1 MREEVY
7 GITPAD
13 LLALQDRK
21 TILLLNDGETKV
33 YIEVEDFSEI
43 NPRDDLEPD
52 GEPTTEVPE
61 ILVDRDGR
69 FPEM

>member
-21 TILLLNDGETKV
+21 RILLLNDGETKV

-52 GEPTTEVPE
+52 GEPTTEIPE

>member
-1 MREEVY
+1 MRHETF
-7 GITPAD
+7 GITPKD
-13 LLALQDRK
+13 LAKLNK
-21 TILLLNDGETKV
+21 GETILLLNDGETKV

-43 NPRDDLEPD
+43 SPRDDLEPD